1 MGSASAEAG
10 YLPLLAMIFVQTG
23 YAGLNILTKLAMED
37 GLHPY
42 ILVPYRQIIATI
54 ALAPLAFFIERKKRP
69 PITWRILL
77 ESIFCSLFGATLNQ
91 YCYFFG
97 LQHTT
102 ATIAVAAANTLP
114 AVTFIVSALFRV
126 ERVQIRTRVGQAK
139 VIGTCVCVGGAM
151 LLSFYHGPKINVPAS
166 GVHLKLSEKIE
177 AGAGRT
183 SILGP
188 FLIIA
193 SGVAWAF
200 WLMVQTKLSR
210 RFPVPFTSTTMMCFF
225 SSIQCVFVSLIIDHS
240 SAAWLPKS
248 GIQIGAIVYAG
259 IVPSAIGFFL
269 MSWTTGKRG
278 PLYVSVFSP
287 LLLIIVAVLSW
298 VLMNEKLYVGTLV
311 GAVIIVLGLYT
322 VLWGKSKEMQANRK
336 AQKLAE
342 SENANHV
349 ELQIPNA
356 DANESTA
363 AKR

>member
-1 MGSASAEAG
+1 M
-10 YLPLLAMIFVQTG
+10 
-23 YAGLNILTKLAMED
+23 
-37 GLHPY
+37 
-42 ILVPYRQIIATI
+42 
-54 ALAPLAFFIERKKRP
+54 FFIVFVVSKTRP

-97 LQHTT
+97 LQNTT
-102 ATIAVAAANTLP
+102 ATIAVAVANTLP
-114 AVTFIVSALFRV
+114 AVTFIVTALFRV
-126 ERVQIRTRVGQAK
+126 EKLEIRTRVGQAK

-151 LLSFYHGPKINVPAS
+151 LLSFYHGRVIPVPES
-166 GVHLKLSEKIE
+166 GVHLKLSEKAA
-177 AGAGRT
+177 AGGA

-225 SSIQCVFVSLIIDHS
+225 SSIQCVFVSLIINHS

-248 GIQIGAIVYAG
+248 GIQIGAIFYAG
-259 IVPSAIGFFL
+259 IVPSAIGFCL

-287 LLLIIVAVLSW
+287 LLLIIVAILSW
-298 VLMNEKLYVGTLV
+298 ALMNEKLYVGTLL
-311 GAVIIVLGLYT
+311 GAVLIVVGLYT
-322 VLWGKSKEMQANRK
+322 VLWGKSKEMEANRK
-336 AQKLAE
+336 AAKPAE
-342 SENANHV
+342 SQGLDHL
-349 ELQIPNA
+349 ELQMPKA
-356 DANESTA
+356 DADQSRAPNP
-363 AKR
+363 